1 MKIWSPWLLQPFQGM
16 SWVAICYSL
25 DPGLLP
31 AQHRAPS
38 PRVTALF
45 PPAMG
50 LAEPAGPG
58 AVPRTLPECCAQDTS
73 THIPTSLSPGLAPLP
88 AQHHCLHSDFLH
100 THEAPA
106 CSLLPHGAGCMHQHL
121 CTQPTGTHDS
131 PNSCCLT
138 PVASTQT
145 SHPSQQELRLRS
157 HRKVA
162 EKKFNGKTGEVIAIG
177 CRARS
182 DKHIDQLLL
191 TLERP
196 LS

>member
-1 MKIWSPWLLQPFQGM
+1 ME
-16 SWVAICYSL
+16 
-25 DPGLLP
+25 
-31 AQHRAPS
+31 
-38 PRVTALF
+38 
-45 PPAMG
+45 

-58 AVPRTLPECCAQDTS
+58 AVPRTLAECCAQDTS
-73 THIPTSLSPGLAPLP
+73 THISASLSPSLAPLP
-88 AQHHCLHSDFLH
+88 AQHPCLHSDFFP

-121 CTQPTGTHDS
+121 CTQPTGTRDS

-157 HRKVA
+157 HREVA
-162 EKKFNGKTGEVIAIG
+162 EKEFNGKTGEGVAIR
-177 CRARS
+177 CKARS

-196 LS
+196 LSYPVCSIFCCPLAFSPAQCPIT